1 MFELIL
7 IFYQISFR
15 LIKIMKT
22 NHTIIAYYK
31 KGLSLLLAD
40 QIYSEIKTNQNQNQT
55 KIKQSITLKH

>member
-1 MFELIL
+1 
-7 IFYQISFR
+7 
-15 LIKIMKT
+15 MKT